1 MLVRQP
7 IYQQLNEALRS
18 LLGSGEFKSGAQ
30 FLTER
35 QVSERYT
42 VSRATANKALSNLV
56 SEGILEFKKGIGTF
70 VRGRVLDV
78 DLRSLVSFTGKAA
91 SAGKKPSTRVLD
103 FDRRSGATIS
113 RGAAAALQVDDAD
126 GVYVVERLR
135 LADGV
140 PVILERRHIVE
151 AHCPGLKRADL
162 SGSLYALWTERYRL
176 EIAGAEQ
183 TIRAASLRGADAKAL
198 GVPAGAAAL
207 EVRSLGVLSG
217 NRPLWWE
224 RTLYRGDAT
233 AFRNRLGPIQ
243 TARPASVELLGPEE
257 EDNHKDPKAQRKV

>member
-1 MLVRQP
+1 MVLVRQP

-18 LLGSGEFKSGAQ
+18 LLGSGEFRTGAQ

-35 QVSERYT
+35 QVSERFE

-56 SEGILEFKKGIGTF
+56 SEGLLEFKKGIGTF
-70 VRGRVLDV
+70 VRGGVLDV

-103 FDRRSGATIS
+103 FDRRSGATIA
-113 RGAAAALQVDDAD
+113 RPVAAALKVRDED
-126 GVYVVERLR
+126 GVYVLERLR

-162 SGSLYALWTERYRL
+162 AGSLYALWTERFRL

-183 TIRAASLRGADAKAL
+183 TIRAASVRGADAKHL
-198 GVPAGAAAL
+198 GVAPGAAGL
-207 EVRSLGVLSG
+207 VVRSLGLLRDQ
-217 NRPLWWE
+217 RPLWWE
-224 RTLYRGDAT
+224 RTIYRGDAT

-243 TARPASVELLGPEE
+243 TARPAAVDFLGPDDQ
-257 EDNHKDPKAQRKV
+257 ED

>member
-18 LLGSGEFKSGAQ
+18 LLGSGEFRTGAQ

-35 QVSERYT
+35 QVSQRFE

-56 SEGILEFKKGIGTF
+56 SEGVLEFKKGIGTF
-70 VRGRVLDV
+70 VRGGVLDY
-78 DLRSLVSFTGKAA
+78 DLRSLVSFTGKA
-91 SAGKKPSTRVLD
+91 SGAGKKPTTRVLN
-103 FDRRSGATIS
+103 FDRRTGATIARS
-113 RGAAAALQVDDAD
+113 VAAALKVRDED

-135 LADGV
+135 LADGS

-151 AHCPGLKRADL
+151 AHCPGLKREELA
-162 SGSLYALWTERYRL
+162 GSLYALWTERYRL

-183 TIRAASLRGADAKAL
+183 TIRAAALPRDDAKHL
-198 GVPAGAAAL
+198 GVAAGAAAL
-207 EVRSLGVLSG
+207 EVRSLGVLREA
-217 NRPLWWE
+217 RPLWWE
-224 RTLYRGDAT
+224 RTLYRGDAY

-243 TARPASVELLGPEE
+243 TARPASGEFLGPDADEE
-257 EDNHKDPKAQRKV
+257 ENRTL